1 MPTMLQI
8 RNLPDALH
16 RALKVR
22 AAEEGVSMSDWV
34 TARIAE
40 ALERPSH
47 HALMERIAARP
58 STDYGVDVVELI
70 RGDRGAVAPAL
81 AADSSAPYTGSQG
94 TASSGTDE

>member
-34 TARIAE
+34 TSRIAE

-47 HALMERIAARP
+47 RTLMERIAARP
-58 STDYGVDVVELI
+58 SSDYEVDVVELI
-70 RGDRGAVAPAL
+70 REDRGSDAPAL
-81 AADSSAPYTGSQG
+81 AAEPRAAY
-94 TASSGTDE
+94 TASPGSEE